1 MEVRSLGLD
10 GVFEIIPRKFGDDR
24 GFFSETYNAK
34 SFAEAGIDLQFVQDN
49 HSFRQRRAWCAVFI
63 TSCRRGRRTS
73 SSA

>member
-34 SFAEAGIDLQFVQDN
+34 SFAEAGIDLTFVQDN
-49 HSFRQRRAWCAVFI
+49 HSY
-63 TSCRRGRRTS
+63 
-73 SSA
+73 SAAKVACPLKSGPP